1 MRISRLLMGLLASGA
16 VVQFASAQFPGGGDR
31 GGRGERGMGGPGGGG
46 MMMGGGRPDPEMIW
60 NFMGG
65 QGKDSIN
72 LNDPANQ
79 RIKDRMMQRGQA
91 IPANGILTKAEFK
104 TNLERSMAGGGMS
117 GGSTMTMSGAPG
129 APMMMSV
136 NGAPPTPVGGMGG
149 GMGGMSMTPDQIKQF
164 MSRYDTDKDGRISM
178 AEAQNGR
185 GSLKDSFTQYDTNR
199 DGFIDTN
206 EYTVYISSRF
216 GGGGMASSPGMGG
229 SPWGGQSPQGGM
241 SGGPPGGWGGGS
253 SSSDRGRD
261 RKKDEDSEKVFVYR
275 YGSLPKELPSWF
287 NEMDF
292 DKDGQIAVYEWKN
305 SGKKLDDFNEL
316 DLNNDGFVTAD
327 EWIRKQA
334 LDLSKRE
341 IEERMANPNGM
352 MSPTNLRGGSRAPG
366 GWNSGGASSF
376 GSSGMSSVSG
386 SSGRGNPFTSGG
398 PSSRGGGAS
407 EDRRNFGGR
416 ENARDNKDSKEEKKD
431 RKNRD

>member
-1 MRISRLLMGLLASGA
+1 
-16 VVQFASAQFPGGGDR
+16 
-31 GGRGERGMGGPGGGG
+31 MGGPGGG

-104 TNLERSMAGGGMS
+104 ANMEKSMAGGGMS

-136 NGAPPTPVGGMGG
+136 NGAPPTPMG
-149 GMGGMSMTPDQIKQF
+149 GMGGMSMSPDQIKQF

-199 DGFIDTN
+199 DGFIDAN
-206 EYTVYISSRF
+206 EYTVYISARF
-216 GGGGMASSPGMGG
+216 GGGGMGGTPGMGG
-229 SPWGGQSPQGGM
+229 SPWGSQSPQGGFP
-241 SGGPPGGWGGGS
+241 GGPPGGWGGGS
-253 SSSDRGRD
+253 SSSDRSRD
-261 RKKDEDSEKVFVYR
+261 RKKDEESEKVFVYR

-287 NEMDF
+287 SEMDF

-305 SGKKLDDFNEL
+305 SGKKLDDFTEL

-327 EWIRKQA
+327 EWIRKQS
-334 LDLSKRE
+334 LDLAKRE
-341 IEERMANPNGM
+341 VEERMANPNGSS
-352 MSPTNLRGGSRAPG
+352 SPANLRGGSRAPG
-366 GWNSGGASSF
+366 GWSGGGGSSSF
-376 GSSGMSSVSG
+376 GSSSTSG

-398 PSSRGGGAS
+398 PPSRGGGGG
-407 EDRRNFGGR
+407 EDRRSFSGR
-416 ENARDNKDSKEEKKD
+416 ENARDNKDTKEEKKD
-431 RKNRD
+431 RKSRE